1 MFGCRV
7 GARLIIRPGVRV
19 KNPWLLEI
27 GDNSWVGEDVW
38 IDNIGR
44 VTVGANVC
52 ISQGAYLCSG
62 NHDWTDPSFGLIVG
76 PIVIQDG
83 AWVGAKCFIGPGV
96 EMAEGSVATAGSVVK
111 GRLDAFTI
119 YAGNPAVA
127 VRSRNVTA
135 RDARVGAP
143 R

>member
-83 AWVGAKCFIGPGV
+83 AWVENALSGQALRWRK
-96 EMAEGSVATAGSVVK
+96 
-111 GRLDAFTI
+111 
-119 YAGNPAVA
+119 
-127 VRSRNVTA
+127 
-135 RDARVGAP
+135 AP
-143 R
+143 LQLREV